1 MIINQFTGEK
11 MTANQLAKEL
21 LVDEMEQ
28 VLEFWEESS
37 MVDTLE
43 MTDKEHKDI
52 SLQLRKRFTGVI
64 KYLNYKYKYTGE
76 TDWDKNVF

>member
-11 MTANQLAKEL
+11 ITANQLAKEL

-28 VLEFWEESS
+28 VLEFWEESA

-43 MTDKEHKDI
+43 MTDKEHNAI
-52 SLQLRKRFTGVI
+52 RLQLR
-64 KYLNYKYKYTGE
+64 
-76 TDWDKNVF
+76 

>member
-11 MTANQLAKEL
+11 ITANQLAKEL

-28 VLEFWEESS
+28 VLEFWEESA

-43 MTDKEHKDI
+43 MTDKEHNDI
-52 SLQLRKRFTGVI
+52 RLQLRKRFAGVI
-64 KYLNYKYKYTGE
+64 KYLGYKYTYTGE
-76 TDWDKNVF
+76 TDLDKNVF